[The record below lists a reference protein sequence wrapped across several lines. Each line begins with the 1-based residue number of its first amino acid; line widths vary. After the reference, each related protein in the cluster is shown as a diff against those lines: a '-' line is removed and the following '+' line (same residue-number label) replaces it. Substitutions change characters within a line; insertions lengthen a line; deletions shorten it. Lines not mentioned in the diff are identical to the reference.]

1 MQSNIERI
9 ARILIDKKLTIAFVE
24 SATAGRLT
32 SEFSKPTD
40 AGSYL
45 KGAIVCYDACL
56 KEDLLKVDQKLIEIF
71 TPESPQ
77 VTEAITIGLSKLIR
91 ADIHI
96 GVTGLPAPGGS
107 ETSEKPVG
115 TMFIH
120 ALLHGKELFRERRVY
135 IGQPEQIILST
146 VGHVATLLIEHLED

>member
-1 MQSNIERI
+1 MQSNIENV
-9 ARILIDKKLTIAFVE
+9 ARILIDRKLTIAFVE
-24 SATAGRLT
+24 SATAGRLA
-32 SEFSKPTD
+32 SEFSMPNN

-56 KEDLLKVDQKLIEIF
+56 KEELLKVDQELIKTF
-71 TPESPQ
+71 TPESTE
-77 VTEAITIGLSKLIR
+77 VTEAITIGLSKLIA

-107 ETSEKPVG
+107 ETPEKPVG

-120 ALLHGKELFRERRVY
+120 ALLHGKEIFRERRVY

-146 VGHVATLLIEHLED
+146 VGHVATLLIEYLKD